1 MSPPT
6 AAPQYQTFPDAPG
19 DSLSLRKLKALRL
32 PVLVG
37 LRFLD
42 IGCNEGFFCGY
53 AKFAGA
59 AEVVGLDASAL
70 YIERARQ
77 RFAGVQFLQQSWDV
91 LPPGPFDVILLASAL
106 HYARDQ
112 ADLINRAIAALT
124 PGGTL
129 VLELGVAPG
138 EQNAWVE
145 VERGADRRLFATWA
159 KLTEILG
166 PHAWKLIS
174 ESVAQ
179 KGDPVPRYTLHINR
193 RRPVAYLAMQPP
205 GFGKTTICREL
216 FKPAGVPVVSGDQC
230 LVDISQGRLAVDE
243 ALRGVVVT
251 RCTPDSLDKTM
262 LAILSADLLPALVQV
277 WLAQAGGRTF
287 ALDCS
292 LPAMYQ
298 AQVEQILKA
307 HGYLTVRL
315 EWQRPGAELQA
326 SGKVS
331 DMADAF
337 FVELGAP
344 AGALAGAPAPVAPPS
359 APAMPFTGTLGA
371 VVQLGV
377 NSEVIDVIGWAV
389 HEDGRMPAC
398 IAIRLGEHT
407 HIATAYDRAA
417 RPQVQSRLGLPHPM
431 FGFKIRMPIPPGIK
445 PVDVLELLQ
454 VYGGT
459 DARQL
464 HGPFSKDLLKPR
476 EPGKPGAAP
485 RAESSDA

>member
-1 MSPPT
+1 MSSP
-6 AAPQYQTFPDAPG
+6 AATPQYQTFPDAPG

-106 HYARDQ
+106 HYASDQ

-145 VERGADRRLFATWA
+145 VQRGADRRQFPTWA

-174 ESVAQ
+174 DSVAQ
-179 KGDPVPRYTLHINR
+179 KGDPVPRYTLHINPR
-193 RRPVAYLAMQPP
+193 KPVAYLALQPP
-205 GFGKTTICREL
+205 GYGKTTICREL

-230 LVDISQGRLAVDE
+230 LMDIAEGRRPADE
-243 ALRGVVVT
+243 ALRRVVAA
-251 RCTPDSLDKTM
+251 RCTPDALDKTM
-262 LAILSADLLPALVQV
+262 LAILSAGLLPALVQV

-292 LPAMYQ
+292 LPATYQ
-298 AQVEQILKA
+298 PQAEAIIKA
-307 HGYLTVRL
+307 HGYLPVRL

-326 SGKVS
+326 SGKVF

-337 FVELGAP
+337 FTELGAP
-344 AGALAGAPAPVAPPS
+344 AHAQSAVPP
-359 APAMPFTGTLGA
+359 APAMPFTGTIGA

-407 HIATAYDRAA
+407 HIVTAYDRAA

-431 FGFKIRMPIPPGIK
+431 YGFKIRMPIPPGVK
-445 PVDVLELLQ
+445 PVQVLELLQ
-454 VYGGT
+454 VYGGK

-464 HGPFSKDLLKPR
+464 HGPFSKELLKPR
-476 EPGKPGAAP
+476 APGQPVAAP
-485 RAESSDA
+485 RAAGSDA